1 MKRITT
7 RGRWKAIIRNL
18 VLAIGVWPGFLQS
31 QWILQRSGTTERLRA
46 VCAVTERVVWASG
59 NRGTYVVTTDGGEH
73 WRAGIVP
80 GADTLDFRDVYA
92 VDDQAAY
99 LLSIGPGESSKVYK
113 TVDGGKSWRLQFVN
127 RTSRA
132 FFDAFAFWDANH
144 GIAVSD
150 EVDGRLVLIRTG
162 DGGRHWEEIPKKA
175 LPTALPGEGAFA
187 ASGTPIVTFG
197 TKYVWIGT
205 GAGPRPRVYR
215 STDGGGSWSV
225 TEAPV
230 KGRTPTSGIFSVAFR
245 DRLHGIIVAGD
256 FTKVN
261 DATDNVATT
270 TDGGITWL
278 AGTGSHPS
286 GFRSCVVYVH
296 GTVAAT
302 VIAVGPS
309 GSDYSLDGGRT
320 WSRIDTTGFHAVSFA
335 GPVSAGW
342 AVGERGRI
350 ARFVGPVPD
359 TPRIDRK

>member
-1 MKRITT
+1 MKRTAA
-7 RGRWKAIIRNL
+7 RGRWRAIVGSL
-18 VLAIGVWPGFLQS
+18 ALAIVVWPSLLQS

-46 VCAVTERVVWASG
+46 VCAVNQRIVWASG

-92 VDDQAAY
+92 VNDQAAY
-99 LLSIGPGESSKVYK
+99 LLSIGPGESSRVYK

-127 RTSRA
+127 RTSKA

-150 EVDGRLVLIRTG
+150 EVDGRLVLIRTN
-162 DGGRHWEEIPKKA
+162 DGGRHWEEIPRKA

-197 TKYVWIGT
+197 KKHVWIGT
-205 GAGPRPRVYR
+205 GAGPLPRVYR
-215 STDGGGSWSV
+215 STNGGASWSV
-225 TEAPV
+225 ADAPV
-230 KGRTPTSGIFSVAFR
+230 NGRTPTSGIFSVAFR

-256 FTKVN
+256 YTQIN
-261 DATDNVATT
+261 DTAQNVATT
-270 TDGGITWL
+270 TDGGTTWL
-278 AGTGSHPS
+278 AVTDLHPA
-286 GFRSCVVYVH
+286 GFRSCVVYVP

-302 VIAVGPS
+302 VVAVGPS

-342 AVGERGRI
+342 AVGEGGRI
-350 ARFVGPVPD
+350 AQFVGPVPD
-359 TPRIDRK
+359 RPRIDRK